1 MLLRLFGE
9 RLFHLHLNLR
19 IPHTRVRQRM
29 LYATTE
35 VMQASYAYTLSSTVV
50 LLLCIWTLF
59 QGSCVSVGPIWSAL
73 QFVHYPWGFVTR
85 HPQVWIL
92 AFRRLSGALH
102 RKSAVSWDLQGLFL
116 LDLAID
122 FLLKLIYL
130 LLQLTN
136 EIHYSLPDA
145 VGEKKIERN
154 V

>member
-1 MLLRLFGE
+1 MFGE
-9 RLFHLHLNLR
+9 RFHLHLNLR

-35 VMQASYAYTLSSTVV
+35 VMQVSYAYTFSSTVV
-50 LLLCIWTLF
+50 LLLCIWTALF
-59 QGSCVSVGPIWSAL
+59 QGSCVSIGPVWSVL
-73 QFVHYPWGFVTR
+73 QFVHYPRGFVTW

-102 RKSAVSWDLQGLFL
+102 RKPAVIWDLQGLFL

-136 EIHYSLPDA
+136 EIHYSLPDV